1 MTKKEQALVEQ
12 YAKSLVEVANEHGQI
27 NQLKSDIL
35 TLLETFEATNLD
47 YILSSYALQQKDKA
61 NLVRLLKD
69 TNSVYMN
76 NFLELIIYNERENYL
91 KAILTLVLDDITQ
104 VTNEYDVYVTS
115 AVPLTEEQ
123 KSRVQSVVAKKI
135 GCKTDRL
142 IEEIDPSI
150 LGGFIIK
157 VNNKVL
163 DTSIKGQL
171 HELKSKLI

>member
-1 MTKKEQALVEQ
+1 MTKKEKALVEQ
-12 YAKSLVEVANEHGQI
+12 YAKSLVEVACEH
-27 NQLKSDIL
+27 NQLDIL
-35 TLLETFEATNLD
+35 KADILSLLETFEATNLD
-47 YILSSYALQQKDKA
+47 QSLSSYALPHEEKA

-69 TNSVYMN
+69 TNSVYLN
-76 NFLELIIYNERENYL
+76 NLLELIIYNQRENFL
-91 KAILTLVLDDITQ
+91 KAILENTLEEMTQ

-115 AVPLTEEQ
+115 AVPLTAEQ
-123 KSRVQSVVAKKI
+123 KIRVQSVVSKKL
-135 GCKTDRL
+135 GLRTGRL
-142 IEEIDPSI
+142 IEEIDQSI

>member
-1 MTKKEQALVEQ
+1 M
-12 YAKSLVEVANEHGQI
+12 
-27 NQLKSDIL
+27 
-35 TLLETFEATNLD
+35 LETFEATNLD

-123 KSRVQSVVAKKI
+123 KVVCNLSLLKKLVVKQI
-135 GCKTDRL
+135 VLLKRL
-142 IEEIDPSI
+142 IPQY
-150 LGGFIIK
+150 LVVLLLRLIIK
-157 VNNKVL
+157 
-163 DTSIKGQL
+163 S
-171 HELKSKLI
+171 